1 MLRFF
6 FAPRRREKMSINY
19 YLAPGTRE
27 NWKAAISNGNVWG
40 LPINR
45 RQWRTLKK
53 GDVVF
58 FYVMAPIKGVVGYGS
73 IVERF
78 RSEDPIFAE
87 ERVGT
92 KKWPLR
98 FNFEILW
105 PSSGSPFSGPSVS
118 VRGLVEG
125 SPLKKFH
132 RLKSRQWE
140 GLLNRCQAALK

>member
-1 MLRFF
+1 
-6 FAPRRREKMSINY
+6 MSTSY

-27 NWKAAISNGNVWG
+27 NWKTAFANGNIWG

-45 RQWRTLKK
+45 RQWATLKK

-58 FYVMAPIKGVVGYGS
+58 FYVMAPIKRVVGYGA

-87 ERVGT
+87 ERFGIR
-92 KKWPLR
+92 KWPLR
-98 FNFEILW
+98 FSLQILW
-105 PSSGSPFSGPSVS
+105 PSSRGPFSGPWISVK
-118 VRGLVEG
+118 GLVEG

-132 RLKSRQWE
+132 RLKPRQWE
-140 GLLNRCQAALK
+140 ELLDRCQAALK